1 MLQEK
6 KTHKLHFSKTE
17 AIRFGFEKAKK
28 HLFFFVVLFL
38 IWIGVSAAYGALHF
52 AVITQTGVEGYFI
65 LNLVNW
71 IFSSILTLGMI
82 SIALKIVDNKKAEYK
97 DLFFLNWKLLF
108 VYIIADLVRTIA
120 IIVGLL
126 LLIIPGIII
135 AIKLQ
140 FIDYL
145 IVDKKMGFESFNKS
159 WEMTKGVKWN
169 LFVFGILLA
178 FINILGFL
186 ALIAGLFITL
196 PLSLVATAFVYKKLV
211 SQV

>member
-1 MLQEK
+1 MVSNR
-6 KTHKLHFSKTE
+6 KLYFSKGE
-17 AIRFGFEKAKK
+17 AVRFGFEKAKK

-38 IWIGVSAAYGALHF
+38 IWIAVSAVYGALNF
-52 AVITQTGVEGYFI
+52 FLLTQVGPDGSLL
-65 LNLVNW
+65 LNLFNW
-71 IFSSILTLGMI
+71 IFSSIITLGMV
-82 SIALKIVDNKKAEYK
+82 SIALKITDDKKAEYK

-108 VYIIADLVRTIA
+108 VYIIANLARSLA

-140 FIDYL
+140 FLEYL
-145 IVDKKMGFESFNKS
+145 IVDKKMGFEAINKS

-186 ALIAGLFITL
+186 ALIVGLFITL
-196 PLSLVATAFVYKKLV
+196 PLSMVATAFVYKKLL

>member
-1 MLQEK
+1 MAEEK
-6 KTHKLHFSKTE
+6 KNHKLHFSKGE

-38 IWIGVSAAYGALHF
+38 IWIGVSAVYGALNF
-52 AVITQTGVEGYFI
+52 FLLTQVGPDGSLL
-65 LNLVNW
+65 LNIINW
-71 IFSSILTLGMI
+71 IFSSIITLGMI

-108 VYIIADLVRTIA
+108 VYIIANLVRSIA
-120 IIVGLL
+120 IIVGFI

-140 FIDYL
+140 FLEYL
-145 IVDKKMGFESFNKS
+145 IVDKKMGFEAISKS

-169 LFVFGILLA
+169 LFVFGILLTL
-178 FINILGFL
+178 INILGAL
-186 ALIAGLFITL
+186 ALIVGLFVSL
-196 PLSLVATAFVYKKLV
+196 PLSMVATAFVYKKLV

>member
-1 MLQEK
+1 MAKEQN
-6 KTHKLHFSKTE
+6 HKLHFSKGE

-38 IWIGVSAAYGALHF
+38 IWIGVSAVYGALHF
-52 AVITQTGVEGYFI
+52 AVITQTGVEGYFL

-82 SIALKIVDNKKAEYK
+82 DIALKIADNKKAEYK
-97 DLFFLNWKLLF
+97 NLFFLNWKLLF
-108 VYIIADLVRTIA
+108 VYIIANLVRSIA
-120 IIVGLL
+120 TVVGLL

-135 AIKLQ
+135 ALKLQ

-145 IVDKKMGFESFNKS
+145 IVDKKMGFEAFNKS

-178 FINILGFL
+178 LINILGFL
-186 ALIAGLFITL
+186 ALIVGLFVTL
-196 PLSLVATAFVYKKLV
+196 PLSMVATAFVYKKLV
-211 SQV
+211 SQA

>member
-1 MLQEK
+1 MAKVQ
-6 KTHKLHFSKTE
+6 THKLHFSKGE

-38 IWIGVSAAYGALHF
+38 IWIGVSAVYGALHF
-52 AVITQTGVEGYFI
+52 AVIAQTGVEGYFL

-71 IFSSILTLGMI
+71 VFSSILTLGMI
-82 SIALKIVDNKKAEYK
+82 DIALKIVDNKKAEYK
-97 DLFFLNWKLLF
+97 NLFFLNWKLLF
-108 VYIIADLVRTIA
+108 VYIIANLVRSIA
-120 IIVGLL
+120 IVVGLL

-135 AIKLQ
+135 ALKLQ

-145 IVDKKMGFESFNKS
+145 IVDKKMGFEAINKS

-169 LFVFGILLA
+169 LFVFGILLTL
-178 FINILGFL
+178 INILGFL
-186 ALIAGLFITL
+186 SLIVGLFVSL
-196 PLSLVATAFVYKKLV
+196 PLSMVATAFVYKKLV